1 MIQRFDQLAVGLAG
15 TGRSEPRL
23 RRCRPGT
30 DGRKIRR
37 AVHADELHVPIVN
50 FRAMLRAQLGPDF
63 DRAYLKQSGGE
74 GHEKLNATMDKVQSR
89 PAT

>member
-1 MIQRFDQLAVGLAG
+1 
-15 TGRSEPRL
+15 
-23 RRCRPGT
+23 
-30 DGRKIRR
+30 
-37 AVHADELHVPIVN
+37 
-50 FRAMLRAQLGPDF
+50 MLRAQLGPDF